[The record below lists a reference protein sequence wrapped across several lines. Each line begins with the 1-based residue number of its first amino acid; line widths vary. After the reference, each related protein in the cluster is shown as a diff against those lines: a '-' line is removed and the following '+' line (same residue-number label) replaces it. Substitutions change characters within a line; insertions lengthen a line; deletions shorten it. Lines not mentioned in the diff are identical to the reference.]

1 MERVAVHDGQ
11 ADQAIDRAADGGPPA
26 PPGAPAPA
34 AAGDAAPAPVPVLD
48 RVPPVGL
55 VLTATA
61 SVQFG
66 AAIAAKIFDRVGP
79 AGASLLR
86 LVFAAALLLAVWR
99 PRPRAHTAADLRL
112 AGLFGVV
119 LGLMNLSFYEG
130 LARLPLG
137 VAVTIEFI
145 GPLGVAIAGSRR
157 RLDLV
162 WALLAA
168 VAIVLLA
175 KPGGGGIDALGV
187 AFTLFAAACWA
198 AYILLATRVGRR
210 FARGSGLSMAMV
222 VATAV
227 VLVPGVVGGGGHIL
241 HPSILAIGFVVAMLS
256 SVIPYSLETEAL
268 RRMPPHVFGV
278 LMSLEPAVA
287 ALAGFLILGER
298 LDAQQFAAIGMVVV
312 ASTGATRST
321 SAPPPADA

>member
-1 MERVAVHDGQ
+1 MERVAVRDRQEAQ
-11 ADQAIDRAADGGPPA
+11 ALTP
-26 PPGAPAPA
+26 APAPRPPPR
-34 AAGDAAPAPVPVLD
+34 PAPVLD

-55 VLTATA
+55 VLAATA

-66 AAIAAKIFDRVGP
+66 AAVAAKMFDRVGP

-86 LVFAAALLLAVWR
+86 LAFAALVLLVVWR
-99 PRPRAHTAADLRL
+99 PRPRAHRAADLRL
-112 AGLFGVV
+112 AALFGVA
-119 LGLMNLSFYEG
+119 LGLMNLSFYEA

-137 VAVTIEFI
+137 VAVTIEFV
-145 GPLGVAIAGSRR
+145 GPLGVAIVGSRR
-157 RLDLV
+157 RLDLL

-175 KPGGGGIDALGV
+175 KPGGGGIDALG
-187 AFTLFAAACWA
+187 AALALCAGACWA
-198 AYILLATRVGRR
+198 AYILLAVRVGRR
-210 FARGSGLSMAMV
+210 FAGGTGLSLAMAL
-222 VATAV
+222 ATAV
-227 VLVPGVVGGGGHIL
+227 VLVPGLAGGAGGIL
-241 HPSILAIGFVVAMLS
+241 HHPGILGLGFAVAMLS

-268 RRMPPHVFGV
+268 RHTPAHVFGV

-287 ALAGFLILGER
+287 ALAGFLVLGER
-298 LDAQQFAAIGMVVV
+298 LDARQLVAVAMVVA